1 MRTKTI
7 VLILLVLAGCHN
19 PPGTIPGR
27 YIKDADQQVYVGLA
41 TYGDLID
48 TSVQNADGTVTP
60 PPLYTAAHHTLPV
73 GTKIMVTNLQNNRTL
88 EVTVTH
94 RGPERK
100 EFILQMNLTAA
111 KELDMLSGGPVQVR
125 FEVVNEQHK

>member
-1 MRTKTI
+1 MRTKAI
-7 VLILLVLAGCHN
+7 VLILLVLAGCHHA
-19 PPGTIPGR
+19 PATLQGGST
-27 YIKDADQQVYVGLA
+27 KDPDQQVYVGLA

-48 TSVQNADGTVTP
+48 PPIQNADGTLAAA
-60 PPLYTAAHHTLPV
+60 PLYTAAHHTLPT
-73 GTKIMVTNLQNNRTL
+73 GTRIMVTNLQNNRSL

-125 FEVVNEQHK
+125 FEVIHGQ